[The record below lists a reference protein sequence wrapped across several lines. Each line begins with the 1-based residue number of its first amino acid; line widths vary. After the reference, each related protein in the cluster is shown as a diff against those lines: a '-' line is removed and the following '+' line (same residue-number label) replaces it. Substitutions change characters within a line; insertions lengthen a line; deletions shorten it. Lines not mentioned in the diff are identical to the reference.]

1 MRSKNKNVKNMIV
14 FKKVQVHCRKE
25 NSPKK
30 LGNTLFYFEKVIKI
44 IWRRTLVVGQQ
55 GSITNPKIYFPLK
68 SFFYSSLFSSLS
80 RIKVF
85 KRHLKGYLICS
96 SLFLIFFMIAMKK
109 KITWWWKWF
118 NQTKASC
125 THLLFFS
132 FLLNTMYTP
141 QRTYSSSGDP
151 PLRFG

>member
-1 MRSKNKNVKNMIV
+1 M
-14 FKKVQVHCRKE
+14 
-25 NSPKK
+25 

-85 KRHLKGYLICS
+85 KRHLKGYSICS

-109 KITWWWKWF
+109 KLHDDENDSIRLKLLVRIYSFSYFCSTR
-118 NQTKASC
+118 C
-125 THLLFFS
+125 THLNEHIRLVE
-132 FLLNTMYTP
+132 TP
-141 QRTYSSSGDP
+141 
-151 PLRFG
+151 L